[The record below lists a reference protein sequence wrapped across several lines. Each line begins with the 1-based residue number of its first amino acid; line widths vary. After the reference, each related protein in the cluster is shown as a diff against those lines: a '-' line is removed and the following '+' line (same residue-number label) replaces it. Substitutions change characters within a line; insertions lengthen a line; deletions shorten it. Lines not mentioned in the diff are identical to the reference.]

1 MYNINLYIIYKMPMP
16 DLNVT
21 TNISNFLYALII
33 AAVFAVFCTIGVQTE
48 SALEALIGEYCI
60 IGAAILILLV
70 LKIKVIDPDRL
81 ITMSSLFTLAPFLFI
96 LFIVI
101 YYIVIISIYFT
112 KIASNKISN
121 YYYSF
126 STIST
131 LLLVAQILLLVS
143 SVAKANITEI
153 SKKTFSILML
163 LGTINGIV
171 VVTLGIILKFYTT
184 DC

>member
-1 MYNINLYIIYKMPMP
+1 MPIP

-33 AAVFAVFCTIGVQTE
+33 AAVFAVFCTIGVNTQG
-48 SALEALIGEYCI
+48 ALEALIGEYCI
-60 IGAAILILLV
+60 IGAAVLILLV
-70 LKIKVIDPDRL
+70 LKIRVISPENLR
-81 ITMSSLFTLAPFLFI
+81 TMSTLFTLAPFVFI

-101 YYIVIISIYFT
+101 S
-112 KIASNKISN
+112 K

-131 LLLVAQILLLVS
+131 LLLVAQIILLVS
-143 SVAKANITEI
+143 SVAKANITEL

>member
-1 MYNINLYIIYKMPMP
+1 MPMP
-16 DLNVT
+16 DLNIT
-21 TNISNFLYALII
+21 TNLSNFLYALII
-33 AAVFAVFCTIGVQTE
+33 AAIFAVFCTIGVQSE
-48 SALEALIGEYCI
+48 SALEALIGEYSV
-60 IGAAILILLV
+60 IGAAILVLLI

-81 ITMSSLFTLAPFLFI
+81 ITMSSLFTLAPFIFI

-101 YYIVIISIYFT
+101 YYIVILSVYFT

-126 STIST
+126 SRIST
-131 LLLVAQILLLVS
+131 FLLIAQILLLVS
-143 SVAKANITEI
+143 SVVKANITEL
-153 SKKTFSILML
+153 SKKTFSILMF

>member
-1 MYNINLYIIYKMPMP
+1 MPIP

-33 AAVFAVFCTIGVQTE
+33 AAVFAVFCTIGVNTQG
-48 SALEALIGEYCI
+48 ALEALIGEYCI

-70 LKIKVIDPDRL
+70 LKIRVISPENLR
-81 ITMSSLFTLAPFLFI
+81 TMSTLFTLAPFLFI

-101 YYIVIISIYFT
+101 YYIVILSIYFT
-112 KIASNKISN
+112 KIASNKISK

-131 LLLVAQILLLVS
+131 LLLVAQIILLVS
-143 SVAKANITEI
+143 SVAKANITEL

>member
-1 MYNINLYIIYKMPMP
+1 MPML

-33 AAVFAVFCTIGVQTE
+33 AAVFAVFCTIGVESE
-48 SALEALIGEYCI
+48 SALEALIGEYSI
-60 IGAAILILLV
+60 IGASILILLI
-70 LKIKVIDPDRL
+70 LKIKVIEPDRL
-81 ITMSSLFTLAPFLFI
+81 LTMSTLFTLAPFMII

-101 YYIVIISIYFT
+101 YYIVIVSIYFT
-112 KIASNKISN
+112 KIASNKISD

-126 STIST
+126 SKIST
-131 LLLVAQILLLVS
+131 LLLVAQIFLLVS
-143 SVAKANITEI
+143 SAAKANITEL
-153 SKKTFSILML
+153 SKKTFSILMF

>member
-1 MYNINLYIIYKMPMP
+1 MPIP

-33 AAVFAVFCTIGVQTE
+33 AAVFAVFCTIGVNTQG
-48 SALEALIGEYCI
+48 ALEALIGEYCV
-60 IGAAILILLV
+60 IGAAVLILLV
-70 LKIKVIDPDRL
+70 LKIKVINPESL
-81 ITMSSLFTLAPFLFI
+81 KTMSTLITLAPFLFI

-101 YYIVIISIYFT
+101 YYIVILSIYFT

-131 LLLVAQILLLVS
+131 LLLVAQIILLVS
-143 SVAKANITEI
+143 SVAKANVTEL

>member
-1 MYNINLYIIYKMPMP
+1 MPMP
-16 DLNVT
+16 DLNIT
-21 TNISNFLYALII
+21 TNLSNFLYALII
-33 AAVFAVFCTIGVQTE
+33 AAIFAVFCTIGVQSE
-48 SALEALIGEYCI
+48 SALEALIGEYSV
-60 IGAAILILLV
+60 IGAAILVLLI

-81 ITMSSLFTLAPFLFI
+81 ITMSSLFTLAPFIFI

-101 YYIVIISIYFT
+101 YYIVILSVYFT

-126 STIST
+126 SRIST
-131 LLLVAQILLLVS
+131 FLLIAQILLLVS
-143 SVAKANITEI
+143 SVAKANITEL
-153 SKKTFSILML
+153 SKKTFSILMF